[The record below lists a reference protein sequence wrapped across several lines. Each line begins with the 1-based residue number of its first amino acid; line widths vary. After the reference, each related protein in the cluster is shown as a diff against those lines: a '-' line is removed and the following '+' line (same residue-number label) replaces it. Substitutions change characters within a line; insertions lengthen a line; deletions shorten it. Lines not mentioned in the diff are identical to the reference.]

1 MANPKI
7 KFKRSAVAG
16 KRPQLSG
23 LELGE
28 LALNTYDGKLFT
40 RRDTS
45 GVGIA
50 TTISVINP
58 WTENYGATQIEYSGD
73 VSVVGVLTVGSSSV
87 TIDGSNNSVQVGS
100 GVTVL
105 ETSVDVGGGVTHG
118 GATLHSQGFRVGSS
132 DLHSSGLDIKFLQAK
147 NIFATG
153 VTTSIGGFFLRNP
166 SSESFD
172 ATTFTFDDNGSPTFD
187 SAPISASIYA
197 DGAAKFTGIVTAPGF
212 VGDLTGD
219 VTGNADTATSAT
231 TATNAQGLTGTP
243 DITVRNIVGAALTVT
258 GTFTG
263 TATTATNAQGLTGT
277 PNITVDNISADTL
290 LVTGITTISG
300 LRYPQADGTANQVLI
315 TDGNGNLGFADQTG
329 GSGGGSPGVTT
340 TSSTGQVGIDSVA
353 KATYSAAIYKVQV
366 TSGSAVHFTNVNIV
380 HDGTLAYVNEF
391 GTIQT
396 GPGLSTFS
404 ARVNGSNLE
413 LLAYPASSATT
424 VFNLDRTLIATG
436 AASVTST
443 TTTSTSETSILN
455 LAKDTYKAG
464 ILEIQV
470 TRGSAAH
477 FTTVSFVHNGT
488 TVSIT
493 EVGVIKT
500 GVSLASFTMDI
511 SGTNLRLLATPSSA
525 TSTTF
530 KVLQTTF

>member
-132 DLHSSGLDIKFLQAK
+132 DLHSDGLNIKYLQTH

-166 SSESFD
+166 TSESFD

-243 DITVRNIVGAALTVT
+243 
-258 GTFTG
+258 
-263 TATTATNAQGLTGT
+263 
-277 PNITVDNISADTL
+277 NITVDNISADTL

-329 GSGGGSPGVTT
+329 GTGGGSPGVTT

-455 LAKDTYKAG
+455 LAKNTYKAG
-464 ILEIQV
+464 VLEIQV
-470 TRGSAAH
+470 TRGTATH

-500 GVSLASFTMDI
+500 GASLATFNMDI
-511 SGTNLRLLATPSSA
+511 SGTDLRLLATPSSA

>member
-16 KRPQLSG
+16 KRPTLSG

-50 TTISVINP
+50 TTISIINP
-58 WTENYGATQIEYSGD
+58 WTENFGATQIEYDGD
-73 VSVVGVLTVGSSSV
+73 VSIVGVLTVGSSSV
-87 TIDGSNNSVQVGS
+87 VIDGSNNNVKVGS
-100 GVTVL
+100 GITVS

-132 DLHSSGLDIKFLQAK
+132 DLHSDGLNVNYLQAK

-172 ATTFTFDDNGSPTFD
+172 NTSDTFDDNGTPTFD
-187 SAPISASIYA
+187 SAPISASIFA

-243 DITVRNIVGAALTVT
+243 
-258 GTFTG
+258 
-263 TATTATNAQGLTGT
+263 
-277 PNITVDNISADTL
+277 NITVGDVNADTL

-315 TDGNGNLGFADQTG
+315 TDGAGNLGFADQS
-329 GSGGGSPGVTT
+329 GSSSGSPGVTT
-340 TSSTGQVGIDSVA
+340 TSSTGQVSIDSIA
-353 KATYSAAIYKVQV
+353 KITYSAAIYKVQV
-366 TSGSAVHFTNVNIV
+366 TSETAVHFTNVNIV
-380 HDGTLAYVNEF
+380 HDGSLAYVNEF

-404 ARVNGSNLE
+404 ARINGSNLE

-464 ILEIQV
+464 VLEIQV

-500 GVSLASFTMDI
+500 GASLASFTMNI
-511 SGTNLRLLATPSSA
+511 SGTTLQLLATPSSA
-525 TSTTF
+525 SSTTF

>member
-16 KRPQLSG
+16 KRPTLSG

-50 TTISVINP
+50 TTISIINP
-58 WTENYGATQIEYSGD
+58 WTENFGATQIEYNGD
-73 VSVVGVLTVGSSSV
+73 VSIVGVLTVGSSSV
-87 TIDGSNNSVQVGS
+87 TIDGSNNNVKVGS
-100 GVTVL
+100 GVTVS

-132 DLHSSGLDIKFLQAK
+132 DLHSDGLNINYLQAK

-172 ATTFTFDDNGSPTFD
+172 STSFTFDDNGAPTFD
-187 SAPISASIYA
+187 SAPISASIFA
-197 DGAAKFTGIVTAPGF
+197 DGAAKFTGIVTAPAF
-212 VGDLTGD
+212 VGDLTGNVTGD
-219 VTGNADTATSAT
+219 VTGN
-231 TATNAQGLTGTP
+231 LTGN
-243 DITVRNIVGAALTVT
+243 ITGNISGDVT
-258 GTFTG
+258 GNVTG
-263 TATTATNAQGLTGT
+263 NLTG
-277 PNITVDNISADTL
+277 NVNS
-290 LVTGITTISG
+290 TGISTISG
-300 LRYPQADGTANQVLI
+300 LTFPAADGTANQVLV
-315 TDGNGNLGFADQTG
+315 TDGNGQLAFADQTG
-329 GSGGGSPGVTT
+329 GTSGTTGVTT
-340 TSSTGQVGIDSVA
+340 TNATGQIGIDTVA
-353 KATYSAAIYKVQV
+353 KADFSSALYKVQV
-366 TSGSAVHFTNVNIV
+366 ITGAAVHFTNVNIV
-380 HDGTLAYVNEF
+380 HDGSTAYVSEF

-404 ARVNGSNLE
+404 ARVNGANLE
-413 LLAYPASSATT
+413 LLAFPASSSTT

-436 AASVTST
+436 AADVTTT
-443 TTTSTSETSILN
+443 TTTSTSEASILN
-455 LAKDTYKAG
+455 MAKSTHKAG
-464 ILEIQV
+464 VLEIQA
-470 TRGSAAH
+470 TRGSATH

-488 TVSIT
+488 IVSIT

-500 GVSLASFTMDI
+500 GDSLASFNMDI
-511 SGTNLRLLATPSSA
+511 SGSTLRLLATPSSA
-525 TSTTF
+525 TSTIF